1 MMLKTSSRKVNP
13 FLGMLKFTLTKNLGI
28 IIIVTIV
35 ALLYCPG
42 HYLTDFEYY
51 YDAYAHGSAFSIDMI
66 EELLY
71 TVSVVAGV
79 LVILFNFMNFTY
91 MYQKRSSDVFHSFP
105 LTRNELLVSRML
117 AAFIQVLIPIFECLS
132 PWRFQQTLMK

>member
-51 YDAYAHGSAFSIDMI
+51 YDA
-66 EELLY
+66 
-71 TVSVVAGV
+71 
-79 LVILFNFMNFTY
+79 
-91 MYQKRSSDVFHSFP
+91 
-105 LTRNELLVSRML
+105 
-117 AAFIQVLIPIFECLS
+117 
-132 PWRFQQTLMK
+132 